1 MSTYTTADLQTTL
14 VLVGGVMMLAQAL
27 RNFIDREKNRQA
39 GVATLALVNVILG
52 VLLVYFWMSVLAPKM
67 KSAGGNFNFR

>member
-27 RNFIDREKNRQA
+27 RNFIDRDKNRQA
-39 GVATLALVNVILG
+39 GVATLALVNVIMG

-67 KSAGGNFNFR
+67 KSGGSNFNFR